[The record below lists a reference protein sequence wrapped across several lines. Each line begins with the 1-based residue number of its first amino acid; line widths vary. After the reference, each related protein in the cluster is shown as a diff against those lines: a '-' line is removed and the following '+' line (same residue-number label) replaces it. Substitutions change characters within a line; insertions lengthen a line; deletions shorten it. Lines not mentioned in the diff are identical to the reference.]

1 MAKNESRIHEAA
13 AETLV
18 LDKPAA
24 TTAIVEENVYANLF
38 NKINLNTVAS
48 ARSVGSFHN
57 PDSLSESSADER
69 VTQALR
75 VFLDMIAESSQH
87 VDRLDKSLIDHHMAS
102 ISISRSAVSS
112 MRSCTTRRSSKSNL
126 HGVV

>member
-1 MAKNESRIHEAA
+1 MAKNESRIHEGAV
-13 AETLV
+13 ETLV

-24 TTAIVEENVYANLF
+24 PAAIVEENVYSNLF

-48 ARSVGSFHN
+48 ARSVASFHN

-75 VFLDMIAESSQH
+75 VFLDMIADSSQN
-87 VDRLDKSLIDHHMAS
+87 VERLDKSLIDRHVA
-102 ISISRSAVSS
+102 
-112 MRSCTTRRSSKSNL
+112 
-126 HGVV
+126 